1 MQTERQQDSDRRT
14 DGQTH
19 RRTDRQ
25 TEGHADRETG
35 RQAQSISVTAEI
47 DTHKALMITSSLSQG
62 QGILRL
68 HTSSL
73 EQRRVSKRREALS
86 SSSPTRQP
94 RAWPF
99 GPPSSP
105 PTNHRRI
112 RITLQQHAP
121 DRHSTAWK
129 QSLMTPECK
138 TMMQQDAQQQKTA
151 TSTTTKTAGQR
162 NKLWTSAGLAA
173 LNPKFPPKT
182 TNCPPVG

>member
-1 MQTERQQDSDRRT
+1 MSGSFELLVPNAAAQAPGLSDRRAR
-14 DGQTH
+14 H
-19 RRTDRQ
+19 RQ
-25 TEGHADRETG
+25 TIVG
-35 RQAQSISVTAEI
+35 
-47 DTHKALMITSSLSQG
+47 
-62 QGILRL
+62 
-68 HTSSL
+68 
-73 EQRRVSKRREALS
+73 
-86 SSSPTRQP
+86 
-94 RAWPF
+94 
-99 GPPSSP
+99 
-105 PTNHRRI
+105 I